1 MTPIDPLDVPVRAG
15 MIRTRLDRRG
25 FVRGAAGAAAA
36 AALPGLWSC
45 RDEDVARPV
54 ATGPDLVFIMADDLG
69 YADLSIYG
77 RRDFETP
84 VLDRLAREGVMLTQ
98 ACSAA
103 PVCSPTRVALMTGR
117 YPARLA
123 VGLEEPLTTHPTGL
137 SPEVTTLPRLLWNAG
152 YETALVG
159 KWHLGLDRRYHPL
172 RHGFDEFF
180 GHLGSS
186 VDYVSHI
193 GTEHLE
199 PDLYDGMRRVDIAGY
214 TTDLF
219 TDRAVDII
227 RRQRS
232 RPLFLSLQY
241 NAPHWPWQAPGD
253 PVQPDSLRWQGGGS
267 AATYARMVASLDQ
280 GVGRVLDAL
289 RAAGME
295 RDTLV
300 IFTSDNGGEAWSDMG
315 GLSHGK
321 MTLWE
326 GGIRVAAMA
335 RWPQRIPAGTTSGQV
350 AITMDWTATLLAAA
364 GAAPDPALPLDGID
378 ILPQL
383 TGAAPVPRELFW
395 RIFQRRQQKAVRS
408 GDWKYLV
415 TEDAT
420 HLFHLGS
427 DPGEK
432 TDLKDAEPAVL
443 ARLRSA
449 LAAWEADVLEPVPLE
464 ERYR

>member
-1 MTPIDPLDVPVRAG
+1 
-15 MIRTRLDRRG
+15 
-25 FVRGAAGAAAA
+25 
-36 AALPGLWSC
+36 
-45 RDEDVARPV
+45 
-54 ATGPDLVFIMADDLG
+54 
-69 YADLSIYG
+69 
-77 RRDFETP
+77 
-84 VLDRLAREGVMLTQ
+84 
-98 ACSAA
+98 
-103 PVCSPTRVALMTGR
+103 
-117 YPARLA
+117 
-123 VGLEEPLTTHPTGL
+123 
-137 SPEVTTLPRLLWNAG
+137 
-152 YETALVG
+152 
-159 KWHLGLDRRYHPL
+159 
-172 RHGFDEFF
+172 
-180 GHLGSS
+180 
-186 VDYVSHI
+186 
-193 GTEHLE
+193 
-199 PDLYDGMRRVDIAGY
+199 MRRVDVEGY

-227 RRQRS
+227 RRPRS

-253 PVQPDSLRWQGGGS
+253 PVYADSLRWQGGGS
-267 AATYARMVASLDQ
+267 PETYARMVASLDS

-289 RAAGME
+289 RVAGME
-295 RDTLV
+295 RETLV
-300 IFTSDNGGEAWSDMG
+300 IFTSDNGGEVWSDMG

-335 RWPQRIPAGTTSGQV
+335 RWPQRIPAGATSDQV

-364 GAAPDPALPLDGID
+364 GVAPDPAFPPDGID
-378 ILPQL
+378 LMPQL
-383 TGAAPVPRELFW
+383 TGAPSVPRQLFW

-415 TEDAT
+415 TEDAA

-432 TDLKDAEPAVL
+432 TDLKDGEPAVL